1 MNKEKRQLET
11 EKMLLLNKLKEK
23 DMLIEKMRSDSN
35 SKSEQYTAR
44 IQKLE
49 EDLRMLRN
57 KISEGEQREKEL
69 LKSIDDKA
77 IDAKIYELRI
87 RLAGIDKSEV
97 QEINSATNSPAKK
110 SLQSSRK
117 ANESPSKNAQDS
129 PFMKLFELEQK
140 VKELEKFK

>member
-1 MNKEKRQLET
+1 M
-11 EKMLLLNKLKEK
+11 
-23 DMLIEKMRSDSN
+23 
-35 SKSEQYTAR
+35 
-44 IQKLE
+44 
-49 EDLRMLRN
+49 
-57 KISEGEQREKEL
+57 
-69 LKSIDDKA
+69 KSIDDKA

-87 RLAGIDKSEV
+87 RLAGIDMSEV